1 MAVMTNEQRK
11 ETWAQIMR
19 TVPTPTL
26 TKAELRAAVDAIDAW
41 INDNAAAFNAALPLP
56 ARTNLSAA
64 DKSRLLA
71 IIALARYNGGE

>member
-1 MAVMTNEQRK
+1 MAVMTDEQRK

-26 TKAELRAAVDAIDAW
+26 TKAELRAAVDTIDAW